1 MARHGL
7 SYDQGPAF
15 GAPMRLFLVAPL
27 FVMLACAA
35 ALFLLEDWLAGR
47 WSGAGMALTHL
58 ITLGYLGTV
67 MQGALLQML
76 PVVLGSPVPRARL
89 LSWCGLLGLGAGAPA
104 LALGIALGEPGWL
117 TAAMVALALAWL
129 PFMGGLAVALT
140 RSLAGGEMAWPIRLA
155 ALALM
160 VTVLSGLLMAGGLA
174 GWWATPDLFATVGL
188 HAAWGLFGWVAIL
201 IVGVAYQVIP
211 MLQLTPAYPRPVSL
225 ALAWLLP
232 IALLIF
238 SLAMLFDEAVW
249 IGAATR
255 AAGVGVSLVFAL
267 ATLQLLGKRRRKL
280 PDVTLDF
287 WRLSMA
293 ALACSALLFGL
304 LDVLPEAQRDA
315 AELSLGLAF
324 LLGFAASAV
333 NGMLYKI
340 VPFLAWFHLQSQTG
354 AKAGTIPNMRE
365 MMPEPRMRRHFRLH
379 LAAVCLIVPA
389 PLLWPWLASLGLIAE
404 AAGAHLLWLSLRVAL
419 AAFRAHGG
427 RL

>member
-27 FVMLACAA
+27 FVMLAAA
-35 ALFLLEDWLAGR
+35 IGLLSLDEWLAGR
-47 WSGAGMALTHL
+47 WSGASMALTHL
-58 ITLGYLGTV
+58 LTLGYLGAV

-76 PVVLGSPVPRARL
+76 PVVLGSPAPRARL
-89 LSWCGLLGLGAGAPA
+89 LSWFGLVGLGAGAPM
-104 LALGIALGEPGWL
+104 LAAGIWLGEPGWL
-117 TAAMVALALAWL
+117 TAAMAALALAWL
-129 PFMGGLAVALT
+129 PFLGGLAIALT
-140 RSLAGGEMAWPIRLA
+140 RSLAGGDMAWPIRLA
-155 ALALM
+155 AFALAA
-160 VTVLSGLLMAGGLA
+160 TVLSGLFMAGGLA
-174 GWWATPDLFATVGL
+174 DWWSLPDLSATVGL
-188 HAAWGLFGWVAIL
+188 HAAWGMFGWVAVL

-211 MLQLTPAYPRPVSL
+211 MLQLTPAYPRRISR

-232 IALLIF
+232 AALLIF
-238 SLAMLFDEAVW
+238 SLGMWFDESGWADVV
-249 IGAATR
+249 AR
-255 AAGVGVSLVFAL
+255 VVGVGASLAFVL
-267 ATLQLLGKRRRKL
+267 TTLYLLGKRRRKL

-287 WRLSMA
+287 WRLSMV
-293 ALACSALLFGL
+293 ALAFSALLFGA
-304 LDVLPEAQRDA
+304 LDVLPEVRRDA

-354 AKAGTIPNMRE
+354 AKAGSIPNMRE

-389 PLLWPWLASLGLIAE
+389 PFLWPWLASLGLVAE
-404 AAGAHLLWLSLRVAL
+404 AAGAHLLWLNLRVAL
-419 AAFRAHGG
+419 AAFRAYGG